1 MAQGWGCI
9 GSVLGMYWL
18 SVGDVL
24 AQGWGWGDLVL
35 GIWRLSVGDVTYQ
48 SSKEMLWIS
57 DGDVVGNMLR
67 DGMAML
73 MVKLV

>member
-1 MAQGWGCI
+1 MTFWWLRVGDVLAQCW
-9 GSVLGMYWL
+9 
-18 SVGDVL
+18 GDVL

-67 DGMAML
+67 DGMAVL

>member
-1 MAQGWGCI
+1 MVAQGWGCI

-18 SVGDVL
+18 RVGE
-24 AQGWGWGDLVL
+24 GDLVL

-67 DGMAML
+67 DGMAVL

>member
-1 MAQGWGCI
+1 M
-9 GSVLGMYWL
+9 
-18 SVGDVL
+18 
-24 AQGWGWGDLVL
+24 L

-67 DGMAML
+67 DGMAVL

>member
-1 MAQGWGCI
+1 M
-9 GSVLGMYWL
+9 GMYWL

-67 DGMAML
+67 DGMAVL